1 MFPASF
7 NHFSKPFSYL
17 YKLVYNNFFIYSY
30 FNFYFTLNNAL
41 HTDFEK
47 LNTVKLVDLFQNLAN
62 HKMKGKISEY

>member
-1 MFPASF
+1 MYLKFL
-7 NHFSKPFSYL
+7 SK
-17 YKLVYNNFFIYSY
+17 NNCVNNIFLSY

-47 LNTVKLVDLFQNLAN
+47 LNTVKLVDLFQNLAK

>member
-7 NHFSKPFSYL
+7 K
-17 YKLVYNNFFIYSY
+17 
-30 FNFYFTLNNAL
+30 FYFKYAL

-47 LNTVKLVDLFQNLAN
+47 LNTVKLVDLFQNLAK